1 MDNLQTLTTIGT
13 QNIGPRQAHKKLPH
27 KNAEKTKQMTNMD
40 PTKPTTGEQ
49 MCSRMVDSETVKVHQ
64 ETCCL
69 KWPRIQPII
78 AIINDAQLTINNNQL
93 INISLMNNFKLICP
107 QYLDKYPSPL
117 TVWVRILLLARYTR
131 YNIMWQILSVTHRR
145 SMVLYRYVI
154 VTDWDRG
161 VQARWTPKP
170 VQTVRRDRVAVD
182 VLKARARV
190 FI

>member
-1 MDNLQTLTTIGT
+1 
-13 QNIGPRQAHKKLPH
+13 
-27 KNAEKTKQMTNMD
+27 MTNMD

-49 MCSRMVDSETVKVHQ
+49 RCSRMVDSETVKVHQ
-64 ETCCL
+64 DML
-69 KWPRIQPII
+69 PKWPRIQPII

-93 INISLMNNFKLICP
+93 INISLMNNFKLNCP

-117 TVWVRILLLARYTR
+117 TVWVRILLLARFTR

-161 VQARWTPKP
+161 DQARWTPEP
-170 VQTVRRDRVAVD
+170 VQTVRRDLVAVD
-182 VLKARARV
+182 VLKARARML
-190 FI
+190 I